1 MASEI
6 YVETLK
12 GLTSGANANKVIIPS
27 GQTLDASAG
36 GFTTPAGH
44 VIQVVQQVLAS
55 QTDSTS
61 TTMIDTG
68 LSASITPSS
77 TSSKILITVNHRTFK
92 NSAAQGMD
100 MQLLRDSTNLGEIV
114 RGHMYD
120 GTTGEIN
127 SAVTFCYL
135 DSPSSTSSVTY
146 KTQFSH
152 NNGNGGTIRVCGDPS
167 GGGRDFITLME
178 IAG

>member
-1 MASEI
+1 MALTRINNNSLSS
-6 YVETLK
+6 VTAA
-12 GLTSGANANKVIIPS
+12 GLPEGS
-27 GQTLDASAG
+27 
-36 GFTTPAGH
+36 
-44 VIQVVQQVLAS
+44 VIQVVQQSLDSPA
-55 QTDSTS
+55 DSTS

-77 TSSKILITVNHRTFK
+77 TSSKILVIVNHRTFK

-127 SAVTFCYL
+127 SAITFSYL
-135 DSPSSTSSVTY
+135 DSPLKTTSVTY

-152 NNGNGGTIRVCGDPS
+152 NNANGGTIRVCMDSS

-178 IAG
+178 IAGA

>member
-1 MASEI
+1 MALTRINNNSLSS
-6 YVETLK
+6 VTAA
-12 GLTSGANANKVIIPS
+12 GLPEGS
-27 GQTLDASAG
+27 
-36 GFTTPAGH
+36 
-44 VIQVVQQVLAS
+44 VIQVVQQSLDSPA
-55 QTDSTS
+55 DSTS

-77 TSSKILITVNHRTFK
+77 TSSKILVTVNHRTFK

-127 SAVTFCYL
+127 SAITFSYL
-135 DSPSSTSSVTY
+135 DSPLKTTSVTY

-152 NNGNGGTIRVCGDPS
+152 NNANGGTIRVCMDSS

>member
-1 MASEI
+1 MALTRINNNSLSS
-6 YVETLK
+6 VTAA
-12 GLTSGANANKVIIPS
+12 GLPEGS
-27 GQTLDASAG
+27 
-36 GFTTPAGH
+36 
-44 VIQVVQQVLAS
+44 VIQVVQQFLDS
-55 QTDSTS
+55 PTDSTD

-77 TSSKILITVNHRTFK
+77 TSSKILVIVNHRTFK

-127 SAVTFCYL
+127 SAITFSYL
-135 DSPSSTSSVTY
+135 DSPLKTTSVTY

-152 NNGNGGTIRVCGDPS
+152 NNANGGTIRVCMDSS

-178 IAG
+178 IAGA

>member
-1 MASEI
+1 MALTRINNNSLSS
-6 YVETLK
+6 VTAA
-12 GLTSGANANKVIIPS
+12 GLPEGS
-27 GQTLDASAG
+27 
-36 GFTTPAGH
+36 
-44 VIQVVQQVLAS
+44 VIQVVQQSLDSPA
-55 QTDSTS
+55 DSTS

-77 TSSKILITVNHRTFK
+77 TSSKILVTVNHRTFK

-127 SAVTFCYL
+127 SAITFSYL
-135 DSPSSTSSVTY
+135 DSPLKTTSVTY

-152 NNGNGGTIRVCGDPS
+152 NNANGGTIRVCMDSS

-178 IAG
+178 IAGA

>member
-1 MASEI
+1 MASI
-6 YVETLK
+6 LSVEQLK
-12 GLTSGANANKVIIPS
+12 GLSSGDTPNTITLPT
-27 GQTLDASAG
+27 GQTLDFSAG
-36 GFTTPAGH
+36 TLTMPADH
-44 VIQVVQQVLAS
+44 VLQVVQQVLAT

-77 TSSKILITVNHRTFK
+77 TSSKILVTVNHRTFK

-127 SAVTFCYL
+127 SALTFCYL
-135 DSPSSTSSVTY
+135 DSPSTTSSVTY

-152 NNGNGGTIRVCGDPS
+152 NNGNGGTIRVCMDPS